1 MIAFTQYCSKVYD
14 HQSQMVLWNYNKF
27 TIVYICND
35 GSTLFNTET
44 VVIWN
49 VEASEFQL
57 CLAVLNKEEI
67 FDAIW

>member
-1 MIAFTQYCSKVYD
+1 
-14 HQSQMVLWNYNKF
+14 MVLWNYDKF